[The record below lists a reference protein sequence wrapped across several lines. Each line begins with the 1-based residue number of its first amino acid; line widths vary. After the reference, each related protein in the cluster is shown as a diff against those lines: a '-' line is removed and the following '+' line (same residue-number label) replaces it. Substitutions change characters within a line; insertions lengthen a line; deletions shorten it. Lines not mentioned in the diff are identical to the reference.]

1 MRFEPNPPIPDRS
14 TERRPERSLDCDRG
28 VAAHETSEDRV
39 GGLTSAASGSS
50 STSNTSG
57 SASSAEPNGFRSSLS
72 LFLGPLARLL
82 DDPEVTEICINEPG
96 CAFVE
101 RQSGWAQEQLPF
113 ASFDWCMGLAK
124 LVANFTRQRISAN
137 EPLLSATLPGG
148 ERIQIV
154 LPPATLDRTV
164 SITIRRPSNAL
175 WTLEELD
182 GLGIFERTRSV
193 PSMEERDLDRLSPDD
208 RELTQLLAG
217 RQFVAFLRRAVQ
229 LRKNILLSGATG
241 SGKTTV
247 SKALILEVPA
257 DDRLIT
263 IEDVKELS
271 LRNQP
276 NHVRL
281 FYSQGAQGQAE
292 VTPGQ
297 LLASAKRQRPDRV
310 FVSELRTGEE
320 VYDYL
325 VSVNTGHPGSITS
338 VHADSAEM
346 AFVALAQLMKRSQA
360 GQGMSTREGVELA
373 QMSVDIVV
381 QCGRERQSER
391 QGEQEGGRSRRIVRE
406 IWHDPGAHHRRL
418 A

>member
-1 MRFEPNPPIPDRS
+1 MRYEPIRPP
-14 TERRPERSLDCDRG
+14 LDCEPG
-28 VAAHETSEDRV
+28 AATGSRQP
-39 GGLTSAASGSS
+39 TRTPAPPAA
-50 STSNTSG
+50 
-57 SASSAEPNGFRSSLS
+57 AAEPPSSLA
-72 LFLGPLARLL
+72 LFLGPLGRLL
-82 DDPEVTEICINEPG
+82 NDPEVTEICINEPG
-96 CAFVE
+96 AAFVE
-101 RQSGWAQEQLPF
+101 RQSGWTREELPF
-113 ASFDWCMGLAK
+113 ASFDWCMGIAK
-124 LVANFTRQRISAN
+124 LVANFTHQRISTN

-148 ERIQIV
+148 ERIQVV

-164 SITIRRPSNAL
+164 SITIRRPSTAL
-175 WTLEELD
+175 WSLEELEK
-182 GLGIFERTRSV
+182 LCIFESTRSV
-193 PSMEERDLDRLSPDD
+193 PATPAQRRDLATLSPED
-208 RELTQLLAG
+208 RELTNLLAR
-217 RQFVAFLRRAVQ
+217 RQFVPFLRRAVQ

-247 SKALILEVPA
+247 SKALILEVPSE
-257 DDRLIT
+257 DRLIT
-263 IEDVKELS
+263 IEDVRELS

-281 FYSQGAQGQAE
+281 FYSQGAQGQAG

-297 LLASAKRQRPDRV
+297 LLAGAKRQRPDRV

-360 GQGMSTREGVELA
+360 GQGMSTREGAELA

-381 QCGRERQSER
+381 QCARDRQDGL
-391 QGEQEGGRSRRIVRE
+391 QRRIVRE
-406 IWHDPGAHHRRL
+406 IWYDPGSKVRGL

>member
-1 MRFEPNPPIPDRS
+1 MEEP
-14 TERRPERSLDCDRG
+14 
-28 VAAHETSEDRV
+28 
-39 GGLTSAASGSS
+39 
-50 STSNTSG
+50 
-57 SASSAEPNGFRSSLS
+57 SSLA
-72 LFLGPLARLL
+72 LFLGPLAPLL
-82 DDPEVTEICINEPG
+82 DDPQVTEICINQPG
-96 CAFVE
+96 VAFVE
-101 RQSGWAQEQLPF
+101 RQSGWTRDALPF
-113 ASFDWCMGLAK
+113 ATFDWCMSIAK
-124 LVANFTRQRISAN
+124 LVANFTRQRISAS

-154 LPPATLDRTV
+154 LPPATEDRTV
-164 SITIRRPSNAL
+164 SITIRRPSNVL
-175 WTLEELD
+175 WTLDELEA
-182 GLGIFERTRSV
+182 LHIFESTRSTPAV
-193 PSMEERDLDRLSPDD
+193 RSQPDGEAALSPED
-208 RELTQLLAG
+208 RELTGLLAK
-217 RQFVAFLRRAVQ
+217 RQFVQFLRRAVQ

-257 DDRLIT
+257 DDRLVT

-281 FYSQGAQGQAE
+281 FYSQGAQGQAS

-310 FVSELRTGEE
+310 FVSELRTGDE

-346 AFVALAQLMKRSQA
+346 AFVALAQLMKRSGA

-373 QMSVDIVV
+373 QLSVDVVV
-381 QCGRERQSER
+381 QCARDRQ
-391 QGEQEGGRSRRIVRE
+391 RRVVRE
-406 IWHDPGAHHRRL
+406 IWFDPGTKLRGL

>member
-1 MRFEPNPPIPDRS
+1 MRFEPTPQP
-14 TERRPERSLDCDRG
+14 LDGQGRG
-28 VAAHETSEDRV
+28 
-39 GGLTSAASGSS
+39 GGASAAA
-50 STSNTSG
+50 TTP
-57 SASSAEPNGFRSSLS
+57 APVPARPVDDAPSSLA
-72 LFLGPLARLL
+72 LFLGPLGRLL

-96 CAFVE
+96 AAFVE
-101 RQSGWAQEQLPF
+101 RQSGWKREELAF
-113 ASFDWCMGLAK
+113 ASYDWCVSIAK
-124 LVANFTRQRISAN
+124 LVANFTRQRISAS

-154 LPPATLDRTV
+154 LPPATLERTV

-175 WTLEELD
+175 WTLEQLD
-182 GLGIFERTRSV
+182 AKGIFAPTRSIPDIAARQALV
-193 PSMEERDLDRLSPDD
+193 EHLSPED
-208 RELTQLLAG
+208 RELTTLLAR
-217 RQFVAFLRRAVQ
+217 RQFVQFLRRAVH

-247 SKALILEVPA
+247 SKALILEVPPE
-257 DDRLIT
+257 DRLIT

-292 VTPGQ
+292 LTPGQ

-360 GQGMSTREGVELA
+360 GQGMTTREGVELA

-381 QCGRERQSER
+381 QCARD
-391 QGEQEGGRSRRIVRE
+391 RSSAGSPRIVRE
-406 IWHDPGAHHRRL
+406 IWYAPGTQLRRL

>member
-1 MRFEPNPPIPDRS
+1 MREPAPAAESIEPP
-14 TERRPERSLDCDRG
+14 
-28 VAAHETSEDRV
+28 
-39 GGLTSAASGSS
+39 
-50 STSNTSG
+50 
-57 SASSAEPNGFRSSLS
+57 SSLA
-72 LFLGPLARLL
+72 LFLGPLNRLL
-82 DDPEVTEICINEPG
+82 DDPEVTEICINAPG
-96 CAFVE
+96 AAFVE
-101 RQSGWAQEQLPF
+101 RQSGWTREALPF
-113 ASFDWCMGLAK
+113 ASFDWCMSIAK
-124 LVANFTRQRISAN
+124 LVANFTRQRVSAN

-148 ERIQIV
+148 ERIQVV
-154 LPPATLDRTV
+154 LPPATLAQTV

-175 WTLEELD
+175 WTLEDLEGMHL
-182 GLGIFERTRSV
+182 FAPTRSAPATRARSSDV
-193 PSMEERDLDRLSPDD
+193 TPRSIEDK
-208 RELTQLLAG
+208 ELVDLLA
-217 RQFVAFLRRAVQ
+217 RMQFVSFLRRAVQ

-247 SKALILEVPA
+247 GKALILEVPA
-257 DDRLIT
+257 EDRLVT
-263 IEDVKELS
+263 IEDVMELS

-297 LLASAKRQRPDRV
+297 LLASAKRQRPDRI

-338 VHADSAEM
+338 VHADSAEL

-360 GQGMSTREGVELA
+360 GHGMSTREGVELA

-381 QCGRERQSER
+381 QCARDRQDGRQ
-391 QGEQEGGRSRRIVRE
+391 RRIVQE
-406 IWHDPGAHHRRL
+406 IWYDPGTKLRGL

>member
-1 MRFEPNPPIPDRS
+1 MRFEPNRQRLDR
-14 TERRPERSLDCDRG
+14 
-28 VAAHETSEDRV
+28 ED
-39 GGLTSAASGSS
+39 GATSAAGPAP
-50 STSNTSG
+50 TP
-57 SASSAEPNGFRSSLS
+57 ASRPADEPPSSLA

-82 DDPEVTEICINEPG
+82 QDPEITEICINEPG
-96 CAFVE
+96 AAFVE
-101 RQSGWAQEQLPF
+101 RQSGWTREELPF
-113 ASFDWCMGLAK
+113 ASYDWCVSIAK
-124 LVANFTRQRISAN
+124 LVANFTRQRVSAN

-154 LPPATLDRTV
+154 LPPATLERTV

-182 GLGIFERTRSV
+182 GMGIFGPTRSV
-193 PSMEERDLDRLSPDD
+193 PDIASRQAQMEQLSLEG
-208 RELTQLLAG
+208 RELTTLLAR
-217 RQFVAFLRRAVQ
+217 RQFVQFLRRAVQ

-247 SKALILEVPA
+247 SKALILEVPPE
-257 DDRLIT
+257 DRLIT

-360 GQGMSTREGVELA
+360 GQGMTTREGVELA

-381 QCGRERQSER
+381 QCARD
-391 QGEQEGGRSRRIVRE
+391 RSTTGSPRIVRE
-406 IWHDPGAHHRRL
+406 IWYDPGTQLRGL

>member
-1 MRFEPNPPIPDRS
+1 MSFEPNRS
-14 TERRPERSLDCDRG
+14 SLDCESG
-28 VAAHETSEDRV
+28 IAADGRQPTPAHAPA
-39 GGLTSAASGSS
+39 AASI
-50 STSNTSG
+50 
-57 SASSAEPNGFRSSLS
+57 EPPSSLA
-72 LFLGPLARLL
+72 LFLGPLGRLL
-82 DDPEVTEICINEPG
+82 SDPAVTEICINEPG
-96 CAFVE
+96 AAFVE
-101 RQSGWAQEQLPF
+101 RQSGWTREELPF
-113 ASFDWCMGLAK
+113 ASFDWCMSIAK

-154 LPPATLDRTV
+154 LPPATLDQTV
-164 SITIRRPSNAL
+164 SITIRRPSNVL
-175 WTLEELD
+175 WTLEELEN
-182 GLGIFERTRSV
+182 LHTFETTRSAHAEQARQAE
-193 PSMEERDLDRLSPDD
+193 PATAPPED
-208 RELTQLLAG
+208 RELTDLLAH
-217 RQFVAFLRRAVQ
+217 RQFVSFLRRAVQ

-247 SKALILEVPA
+247 GKALILEVPA
-257 DDRLIT
+257 EDRLIT

-271 LRNQP
+271 VRNQP

-281 FYSQGAQGQAE
+281 FYSHGAQGQAE

-325 VSVNTGHPGSITS
+325 VSVNTGHPGSIAS

-360 GQGMSTREGVELA
+360 GHGMSTRDGVELA

-381 QCGRERQSER
+381 QCARERR
-391 QGEQEGGRSRRIVRE
+391 DGLPRRIVRE
-406 IWHDPGAHHRRL
+406 IWYDPGTKIRRL

>member
-1 MRFEPNPPIPDRS
+1 MRFEPTRPPLDRNP
-14 TERRPERSLDCDRG
+14 
-28 VAAHETSEDRV
+28 VAA
-39 GGLTSAASGSS
+39 AGSTQ
-50 STSNTSG
+50 STSQP
-57 SASSAEPNGFRSSLS
+57 AAAEPPSSLA
-72 LFLGPLARLL
+72 LFLGPLSRLL
-82 DDPEVTEICINEPG
+82 DDPELTEICINEPG
-96 CAFVE
+96 VAFVE
-101 RQSGWAQEQLPF
+101 RQSGWVREELPF
-113 ASFDWCMGLAK
+113 ASFEWCLSIAK

-148 ERIQIV
+148 ERIQVV

-164 SITIRRPSNAL
+164 SITIRRPSHAL
-175 WTLEELD
+175 WTLEDLENLR
-182 GLGIFERTRSV
+182 IFEPTRSV
-193 PSMEERDLDRLSPDD
+193 PATQARQPDLEGLSPED
-208 RELTQLLAG
+208 RELTGLLAR
-217 RQFVAFLRRAVQ
+217 RQFVSFLRRAVQ

-257 DDRLIT
+257 EDRLIT

-346 AFVALAQLMKRSQA
+346 AFVALAQLMKRSQP

-381 QCGRERQSER
+381 QCARDRRDGRQ
-391 QGEQEGGRSRRIVRE
+391 RRIVRE
-406 IWHDPGAHHRRL
+406 IWYDPGTKRRGL

>member
-1 MRFEPNPPIPDRS
+1 MRFEPTQPPLDREAGAATGSWPATSRPAPD
-14 TERRPERSLDCDRG
+14 
-28 VAAHETSEDRV
+28 AA
-39 GGLTSAASGSS
+39 
-50 STSNTSG
+50 
-57 SASSAEPNGFRSSLS
+57 SAEPPSSPSSLA
-72 LFLGPLARLL
+72 LFLGPLSRLL

-96 CAFVE
+96 VAFVE
-101 RQSGWAQEQLPF
+101 RQSGWVRQELPF
-113 ASFDWCMGLAK
+113 ASFDWCLSIAK

-164 SITIRRPSNAL
+164 SITIRRPSHAL
-175 WTLEELD
+175 WTLEDLENLR
-182 GLGIFERTRSV
+182 IFEATRSV
-193 PSMEERDLDRLSPDD
+193 PATQARQPDLEHLSPED
-208 RELTQLLAG
+208 RELTALLAR
-217 RQFVAFLRRAVQ
+217 RQFVSFLRRAVR

-247 SKALILEVPA
+247 SKALILEVPCE
-257 DDRLIT
+257 DRLIT

-373 QMSVDIVV
+373 QLSVDIVV
-381 QCGRERQSER
+381 QCARDRQDGRQ
-391 QGEQEGGRSRRIVRE
+391 RRIVRE
-406 IWHDPGAHHRRL
+406 IWYDPGTKHRGL

>member
-1 MRFEPNPPIPDRS
+1 MRFEPTRPLLDRAPGAA
-14 TERRPERSLDCDRG
+14 TNSLQ
-28 VAAHETSEDRV
+28 ATSSPV
-39 GGLTSAASGSS
+39 PVPA
-50 STSNTSG
+50 
-57 SASSAEPNGFRSSLS
+57 SAEPPSSPSSLA

-96 CAFVE
+96 AAFVE
-101 RQSGWAQEQLPF
+101 RQYGWVCEELPF
-113 ASFDWCMGLAK
+113 ASFDWCMSIAK

-154 LPPATLDRTV
+154 LPPATLERTV

-175 WTLEELD
+175 WTLEDLESLH
-182 GLGIFERTRSV
+182 LFEATRSL
-193 PSMEERDLDRLSPDD
+193 PATRAQQGDLEHLSPED
-208 RELTQLLAG
+208 RALTALLA
-217 RQFVAFLRRAVQ
+217 RREFVAFLRRAVQ

-257 DDRLIT
+257 EDRLIT

-373 QMSVDIVV
+373 QLSVDIVV
-381 QCGRERQSER
+381 QCAKDRQDGRQ
-391 QGEQEGGRSRRIVRE
+391 RRIVRE
-406 IWHDPGAHHRRL
+406 IWYDPSTKLRGL

>member
-1 MRFEPNPPIPDRS
+1 MRFEPSRQPLDR
-14 TERRPERSLDCDRG
+14 
-28 VAAHETSEDRV
+28 ED
-39 GGLTSAASGSS
+39 GATGA
-50 STSNTSG
+50 
-57 SASSAEPNGFRSSLS
+57 AEPALAATPAPRPAGEAPSSLA

-82 DDPEVTEICINEPG
+82 QDPEVTEICINEPG
-96 CAFVE
+96 VAFVE
-101 RQSGWAQEQLPF
+101 RQSGWTREELPF
-113 ASFDWCMGLAK
+113 ASYDWCVSIAK
-124 LVANFTRQRISAN
+124 LVANFTRQRISAS

-175 WTLEELD
+175 WTLEELEA
-182 GLGIFERTRSV
+182 LGIFAPTRSV
-193 PSMEERDLDRLSPDD
+193 PLIELRHADQERVLPED
-208 RELTQLLAG
+208 RELMGLLAR
-217 RQFVAFLRRAVQ
+217 RQFVQFLRRAVQ
-229 LRKNILLSGATG
+229 LRRNILLSGATG

-247 SKALILEVPA
+247 SKALILEVPPE
-257 DDRLIT
+257 DRLIT

-338 VHADSAEM
+338 VHADSAEK

-360 GQGMSTREGVELA
+360 GRGMTTREGVELA
-373 QMSVDIVV
+373 RMSVDIVV
-381 QCGRERQSER
+381 QCARDRTR
-391 QGEQEGGRSRRIVRE
+391 AGGPRIVRE
-406 IWHDPGAHHRRL
+406 IWHDPASKLRGPA
-418 A
+418 

>member
-1 MRFEPNPPIPDRS
+1 MRFEPTPPLPD
-14 TERRPERSLDCDRG
+14 PG
-28 VAAHETSEDRV
+28 PV
-39 GGLTSAASGSS
+39 G
-50 STSNTSG
+50 STSG
-57 SASSAEPNGFRSSLS
+57 RQAALPVPLPAGPPSSLA
-72 LFLGPLARLL
+72 LFLDPIARLL
-82 DDPEVTEICINEPG
+82 ADPAVTEICINEPG
-96 CAFVE
+96 VAFVE
-101 RQSGWAQEQLPF
+101 RQSGWEREELPF
-113 ASFDWCMGLAK
+113 ASFDWCMAIAK
-124 LVANFTRQRISAN
+124 LVANSTHQRISAS
-137 EPLLSATLPGG
+137 EPLLSASLPDG
-148 ERIQIV
+148 ERIQVV
-154 LPPATLDRTV
+154 LPPATLERTV

-175 WTLEELD
+175 WTLQDLEGMQLFEPTR
-182 GLGIFERTRSV
+182 GLPAAAPRPPAAKS
-193 PSMEERDLDRLSPDD
+193 LSPEDQ
-208 RELTQLLAG
+208 ELTELLARG
-217 RQFVAFLRRAVQ
+217 QFASFLCRAVR

-241 SGKTTV
+241 SGKTTLG
-247 SKALILEVPA
+247 KALILEVPSE
-257 DDRLIT
+257 DRLIT

-325 VSVNTGHPGSITS
+325 VSVNTGHPGSIAS
-338 VHADSAEM
+338 VHADSAQM

-381 QCGRERQSER
+381 QCARDREDARQ
-391 QGEQEGGRSRRIVRE
+391 RRIVRE
-406 IWHDPGAHHRRL
+406 IWYDPDTKLRGL

>member
-1 MRFEPNPPIPDRS
+1 MRFEPVPPPLDREPVA
-14 TERRPERSLDCDRG
+14 TAGDRRAQHGP
-28 VAAHETSEDRV
+28 AHA
-39 GGLTSAASGSS
+39 GAP
-50 STSNTSG
+50 
-57 SASSAEPNGFRSSLS
+57 AEPPSSLA
-72 LFLGPLARLL
+72 LFLGPLGRLL
-82 DDPEVTEICINEPG
+82 NDPEVTEICINAPG
-96 CAFVE
+96 AAFVE
-101 RQSGWAQEQLPF
+101 RQSGWTQEELPF
-113 ASFDWCMGLAK
+113 ASFDWCMSIAK
-124 LVANFTRQRISAN
+124 LVANFTRQRVSAN

-148 ERIQIV
+148 ERIQVV
-154 LPPATLDRTV
+154 LPPATLERTV

-175 WTLEELD
+175 WSLADLESLH
-182 GLGIFERTRSV
+182 IFEPTRSI
-193 PSMEERDLDRLSPDD
+193 PAAPTQQPDATTLSPEDG
-208 RELTQLLAG
+208 ELANLLAR
-217 RQFVAFLRRAVQ
+217 RQFASFLRRAVQ

-247 SKALILEVPA
+247 SKALILEVPSE
-257 DDRLIT
+257 DRLIT

-373 QMSVDIVV
+373 RMSVDIVV
-381 QCGRERQSER
+381 QCARDRREGRQ
-391 QGEQEGGRSRRIVRE
+391 RRIVQE
-406 IWHDPGAHHRRL
+406 IWYDPATRHRRL

>member
-1 MRFEPNPPIPDRS
+1 MRSETIQPIRENAQCVSARVEGS
-14 TERRPERSLDCDRG
+14 TG
-28 VAAHETSEDRV
+28 VAQHGTALAD
-39 GGLTSAASGSS
+39 G
-50 STSNTSG
+50 
-57 SASSAEPNGFRSSLS
+57 PSSLS
-72 LFLGPLARLL
+72 LFLGPLGSLL
-82 DDPEVTEICINEPG
+82 DDPEVTEICINQPG
-96 CAFVE
+96 SAFVE
-101 RQSGWAQEQLPF
+101 RQSGWTRQALSF
-113 ASFDWCMGLAK
+113 ATFEWCMSIAK

-154 LPPATLDRTV
+154 LPPATEDRTV
-164 SITIRRPSNAL
+164 SITIRRPSNVL
-175 WTLEELD
+175 WTLEELEA
-182 GLGIFERTRSV
+182 LHVFEPTRSAPAFRYQSAADV
-193 PSMEERDLDRLSPDD
+193 ALAHAD
-208 RELTQLLAG
+208 RELMGLLAT
-217 RQFVAFLRRAVQ
+217 RSFVQFLRRAVQ

-257 DDRLIT
+257 DDRLVT

-281 FYSQGAQGQAE
+281 FYSQGAQGQAS

-310 FVSELRTGEE
+310 FVSELRTGDE

-338 VHADSAEM
+338 IHADNAEM
-346 AFVALAQLMKRSQA
+346 AFVALAQLMKRSEA

-373 QMSVDIVV
+373 QLSVDVVV
-381 QCGRERQSER
+381 QCARDRQ
-391 QGEQEGGRSRRIVRE
+391 RRVVQE
-406 IWHDPGAHHRRL
+406 IWYDPGTKLRGL

>member
-1 MRFEPNPPIPDRS
+1 MHS
-14 TERRPERSLDCDRG
+14 
-28 VAAHETSEDRV
+28 ETIDPTR
-39 GGLTSAASGSS
+39 SAAA
-50 STSNTSG
+50 STHG
-57 SASSAEPNGFRSSLS
+57 PRLAGDGRAGPPQHAQKDEPSALA
-72 LFLGPLARLL
+72 LFLGPLAALL
-82 DDPEVTEICINEPG
+82 DDPEVTEICINQPG
-96 CAFVE
+96 SAFVE
-101 RQSGWAQEQLPF
+101 RQSGWSHEALPF
-113 ASFDWCMGLAK
+113 ATFDWCMSIAK

-137 EPLLSATLPGG
+137 DPLLSATLPSG

-154 LPPATLDRTV
+154 LPPATEDRTV
-164 SITIRRPSNAL
+164 SITIRRPSNVL
-175 WTLEELD
+175 WTLEELET
-182 GLGIFERTRSV
+182 LGIFEPTRSAA
-193 PSMEERDLDRLSPDD
+193 SREHEHEQAILASLSPAD
-208 RELTQLLAG
+208 RELTGLLKE
-217 RQFVAFLRRAVQ
+217 RRLVQFLRRAVQ

-257 DDRLIT
+257 DDRLVT

-281 FYSQGAQGQAE
+281 FYSQGLQGQAS

-310 FVSELRTGEE
+310 FVSELRTGDE

-346 AFVALAQLMKRSQA
+346 AFVALAQLMKRSAA

-373 QMSVDIVV
+373 QLSVDVV
-381 QCGRERQSER
+381 LQCARERQ
-391 QGEQEGGRSRRIVRE
+391 RRVVRE
-406 IWHDPGAHHRRL
+406 IWYDPGTKRRGL
-418 A
+418 S

>member
-1 MRFEPNPPIPDRS
+1 MRFEPIPTPLDRAGA
-14 TERRPERSLDCDRG
+14 EG
-28 VAAHETSEDRV
+28 AA
-39 GGLTSAASGSS
+39 
-50 STSNTSG
+50 G
-57 SASSAEPNGFRSSLS
+57 SATATAAKTPQQAPSSLS
-72 LFLGPLARLL
+72 LFLGPLGRLL

-96 CAFVE
+96 IAFVE
-101 RQSGWAQEQLPF
+101 RQSGWAREELPF
-113 ASFDWCMGLAK
+113 ASYDWCLAIAK

-154 LPPATLDRTV
+154 LPPATQERTV
-164 SITIRRPSNAL
+164 SITIRRPSSAL
-175 WTLEELD
+175 WTLDELD
-182 GLGIFERTRSV
+182 GMGIFGPTRSV
-193 PSMEERDLDRLSPDD
+193 PAIPAHHVQVEHLAPEDI
-208 RELTQLLAG
+208 ELTGLLAR
-217 RQFVAFLRRAVQ
+217 RQFAAFLRRAVL
-229 LRKNILLSGATG
+229 LRKNILFSGATG

-257 DDRLIT
+257 EDRLIT

-310 FVSELRTGEE
+310 FVSELRTGDE

-338 VHADSAEM
+338 VHADTAEM

-373 QMSVDIVV
+373 QMSVDVVV
-381 QCGRERQSER
+381 QCARD
-391 QGEQEGGRSRRIVRE
+391 RSSTGSPRIVRE
-406 IWHDPGAHHRRL
+406 IWYDPGTKHRGL
-418 A
+418 S